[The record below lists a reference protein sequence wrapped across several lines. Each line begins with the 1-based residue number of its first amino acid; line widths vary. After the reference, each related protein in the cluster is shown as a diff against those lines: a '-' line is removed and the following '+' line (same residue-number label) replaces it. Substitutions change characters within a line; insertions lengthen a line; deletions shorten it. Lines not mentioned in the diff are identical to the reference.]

1 MVHELSIC
9 QALLSQVAE
18 IARNRGALAV
28 ERITIE
34 LGPLCGVEPDLLQNA
49 FAVMRL
55 GGVARDAALVF
66 EPVAVCVSCIECG
79 AKTQTRAN
87 RLTCAACG
95 GFRTR
100 LVSGN
105 ELRLRQVEM
114 RVPENLLASTA

>member
-1 MVHELSIC
+1 VHELSIC

-34 LGPLCGVEPDLLQNA
+34 LGPLCGVDSALLQNA

-55 GGVARDAALVF
+55 RGVAKDAALVL
-66 EPVAVCVSCIECG
+66 EPVAVCISCIACG
-79 AKTQTRAN
+79 ARTKTRAN
-87 RLTCAACG
+87 RLTCGVCG

-100 LVSGN
+100 VVSGD

-114 RVPENLLASTA
+114 RLPESLLASTT